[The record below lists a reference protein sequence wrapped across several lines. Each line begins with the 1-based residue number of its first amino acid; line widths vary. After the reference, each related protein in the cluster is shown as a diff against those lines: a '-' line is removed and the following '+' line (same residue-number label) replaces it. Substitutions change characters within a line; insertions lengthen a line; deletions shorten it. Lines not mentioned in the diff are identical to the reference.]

1 MKTAPVSVSN
11 LDIRD
16 FEVNAPIFVVG
27 CHKSGTSLLRSLL
40 DGHPELAS
48 IPFETHI
55 PNSFGLPVTYPLKR
69 TSTEAANNGSE
80 VRERLYQ
87 LFDQYR
93 SDRRTTDDADLS
105 FIGTNSAE
113 QRKAAVRALK
123 IGHELDQASIGSY
136 LAVAFFLATGDAVRG
151 RRIVEKSVEHI
162 EILHLLL
169 LAFPAAKA
177 VQIVRAPEDT
187 LAAIRRTY
195 TKTHRSFPYL
205 RPIVET
211 LTHTRNLMAQNQAAF
226 DGRTLT
232 ISYQELTE
240 SPQETMTSIA
250 SFLGIQF
257 NDMLLQP
264 TMLGHPWGG
273 NSSQGTTFSGVQANP
288 SRRTSAV
295 EIATLEAAGLLEKRA
310 WSRTRGLLPARREWP
325 PQYIMNRLMIA
336 TRTR

>member
-1 MKTAPVSVSN
+1 MTSALDTAHALNADSSELHAPVF
-11 LDIRD
+11 L
-16 FEVNAPIFVVG
+16 AG

-40 DGHPELAS
+40 DGHPELAA

-55 PNSFGLPVTYPLKR
+55 PHSFGLPVTYPLKR
-69 TSTEAANNGSE
+69 TSTDTPDTGVE
-80 VRERLYQ
+80 VRERLYE

-93 SDRRTTDDADLS
+93 SGRRSTDDADLS

-113 QRKAAVRALK
+113 QRKAAAHAVK
-123 IGHELDQASIGSY
+123 IGHELDQASIGAY
-136 LAVAFFLATGDAVRG
+136 LAVAFFLAAGDSVHG

-169 LAFPAAKA
+169 PAFPAARA
-177 VQIVRAPEDT
+177 IQITRAPEDT

-195 TKTHRSFPYL
+195 TKAYGSFPYL

-211 LTHTRNLMAQNQAAF
+211 LRHSRNLIAQNQVAF
-226 DGRTLT
+226 HGRILT
-232 ISYQELTE
+232 ISYRDLTE
-240 SPQETMTSIA
+240 SPQETMNSIA

-257 NDMLLQP
+257 DDVLLRP
-264 TMLGHPWGG
+264 TMLGLPWGG
-273 NSSQGTTFSGVQANP
+273 NSSHGRTFTSVQANR
-288 SRRTSAV
+288 SRTISAV
-295 EIATLEAAGLLEKRA
+295 ETATLEAAGLLEKRA